1 MWEVFKN
8 WIFDIIQF
16 FFSFC
21 QDWGLAIIVVTI
33 IFRLIISPLMHKQTK
48 SSYQMQKVQPLM
60 QEIQT
65 KFADDPMRMQEEMQ
79 KLYAEA
85 KFNPL
90 AGCLTMLLQMP
101 IFIALF
107 QVLREMPNYMG
118 SDEGYQFYNLVP
130 NLVMTPSGA
139 FAEGFGTFVPY
150 LILMVIFA
158 GATFLPMILMQM
170 GQKDNPQRNQTLMM
184 AGIMSLFMLW
194 ISWSSASGVLLFW
207 GVSSIIGVCQQQ
219 ISMRIMKKHDAEKEE
234 TIEVKPIEVDV
245 TRKAKK
251 PRPKKKDTSKK
262 HA

>member
-1 MWEVFKN
+1 MWDAFKDA
-8 WIFDIIQF
+8 IFICIEF
-16 FFSFC
+16 FYNFVH
-21 QDWGLAIIVVTI
+21 DWGLAIVIVTL
-33 IFRLIISPLMHKQTK
+33 IFRLILFPLMQKQIK
-48 SSYQMQKVQPLM
+48 STFQMQKFSPLM

-65 KFADDPMRMQEEMQ
+65 KYANDPQRMQEEMQ
-79 KLYAEA
+79 KLYADA

-90 AGCLTMLLQMP
+90 AGCLPMLLQMP

-107 QVLREMPNYMG
+107 QVLREMPNYLG
-118 SDEGYQFYNLVP
+118 SDEGYQFFNLVP

-139 FAEGFGTFVPY
+139 VAGGFGTFLPY
-150 LILMVIFA
+150 LILMVVFA

-170 GQKDNPQRNQTLMM
+170 GQKDNPQRNQTMIM
-184 AGIMSLFMLW
+184 AGVMSLFMLW
-194 ISWSSASGVLLFW
+194 ISWSSPAGVLLFW

-219 ISMRIMKKHDAEKEE
+219 ISMRLMKKRDAEKEE